1 MLGVKTNWT
10 GQFTIVLI
18 FVGDYFLIFFF
29 FVEPVAMQLLR
40 FANHCRKAR
49 GDLNGSSIQ

>member
-18 FVGDYFLIFFF
+18 FVADYFLIFF

-40 FANHCRKAR
+40 FANHCRKAK
-49 GDLNGSSIQ
+49 GELNGSSIQ